1 MLAKEKSPENL
12 QADILKAVKANQHER
27 RKGELPEERVKILD
41 ARADEIADQ
50 HTVPLL
56 CILVETSST
65 YRKKTCELTGS
76 ACFFLRLCYTCTMR
90 KFCGLPQR
98 NREV

>member
-27 RKGELPEERVKILD
+27 HKGELPEERVKILD

-50 HTVPLL
+50 HTAPLL

-65 YRKKTCELTGS
+65 YRKK
-76 ACFFLRLCYTCTMR
+76 FL
-90 KFCGLPQR
+90 
-98 NREV
+98 